1 MDLLRRYI
9 NKKSILLLGF
19 GIEGKSTYR
28 LLSRLGGY
36 KSLAIADISHIEY
49 EFDTPVD
56 IITGED
62 YQKRLNDY
70 DIVFKSPGVVPQED
84 ISRLKCEITSQT
96 EVFMKAY
103 RNNIIGITGT
113 KGKSTTAS
121 LLAHIL
127 KNAGRP
133 CVLMGNIG
141 VPAFDILPLIDSNTI
156 IVNELSSHQL
166 EYISVSPHIGVLLN
180 IYEEHL
186 DHYGTFEKYV
196 KAKKNIYLHQTND
209 DILICN
215 SDVVPGAGECRA
227 VVYIASD
234 FLSRAGND
242 SDIKAEG
249 EYICFGSHRLKIP
262 ARSIKL
268 SGRHNYYNIA
278 IAYAISKL
286 LHVSDSDVLN
296 GLKSYQPLPH
306 RMEFIGEWDEV
317 KYYDD
322 SISTVCQTT
331 IQAID
336 SLPNVDTVLIGGM
349 DRGIDYG
356 PLIEFLSESSVAN
369 IILMYDTGS
378 RIYSD
383 IEKSYPELLERTK
396 LVDTLEEAV
405 SLAKKLTV
413 KGGTCLLSP
422 AAASYGLFKNFE
434 ERGDAFKKYLMK
446 N

>member
-1 MDLLRRYI
+1 
-9 NKKSILLLGF
+9 
-19 GIEGKSTYR
+19 
-28 LLSRLGGY
+28 
-36 KSLAIADISHIEY
+36 
-49 EFDTPVD
+49 
-56 IITGED
+56 
-62 YQKRLNDY
+62 
-70 DIVFKSPGVVPQED
+70 
-84 ISRLKCEITSQT
+84 
-96 EVFMKAY
+96 
-103 RNNIIGITGT
+103 
-113 KGKSTTAS
+113 
-121 LLAHIL
+121 
-127 KNAGRP
+127 
-133 CVLMGNIG
+133 
-141 VPAFDILPLIDSNTI
+141 
-156 IVNELSSHQL
+156 
-166 EYISVSPHIGVLLN
+166 
-180 IYEEHL
+180 
-186 DHYGTFEKYV
+186 
-196 KAKKNIYLHQTND
+196 
-209 DILICN
+209 
-215 SDVVPGAGECRA
+215 
-227 VVYIASD
+227 
-234 FLSRAGND
+234 
-242 SDIKAEG
+242 
-249 EYICFGSHRLKIP
+249 
-262 ARSIKL
+262 
-268 SGRHNYYNIA
+268 
-278 IAYAISKL
+278 
-286 LHVSDSDVLN
+286 
-296 GLKSYQPLPH
+296 
-306 RMEFIGEWDEV
+306 MEFIGEWDEV